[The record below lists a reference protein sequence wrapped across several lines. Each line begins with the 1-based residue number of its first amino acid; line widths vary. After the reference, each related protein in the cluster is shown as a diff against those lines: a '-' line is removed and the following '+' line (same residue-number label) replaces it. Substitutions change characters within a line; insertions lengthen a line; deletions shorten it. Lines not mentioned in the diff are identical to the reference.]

1 MIETTSTAAPGGSS
15 EAPPTDPGMSKKAG
29 RAAFVGTLLE
39 YYDFSLYASAASV
52 VFAGVFFSGSSPF
65 LGTLQAV
72 GTFAIGFVVRP
83 IGGVVLGSLGDRF
96 GRKRILVL
104 TLVLMGA
111 ATMLV
116 GLLPGYD
123 QIGWLAPLLL
133 VVLRIVQ
140 GIGASAEYGG
150 ATLVAVEFAPR
161 GRRGLLG
168 SLPGMGAALGGV
180 LGTSA
185 LLFFSTVMSED
196 AFMSWGWRVPF
207 LLSGLILAYGLWLR
221 RSLPETPEFQRIED
235 TGGTARTPVRDVITQ
250 QPKALLVVM
259 LMAIGMTGI
268 GYFYLVFMGTFGAN
282 QLGLGS
288 TDILIGLI
296 AAQVANAMLIP
307 VFGGLSDRVG
317 RRRIIMA
324 GFVYSAV
331 FAWPAFLVL
340 SEYDSA
346 VVFWVVLALGNGL
359 GVGMIF
365 GPMGAYVTELFRSRH
380 VFSGLGLGREAGNAI
395 GAAIVPVIA
404 VPLAF
409 DGTTIWLSVLLCG
422 IAVLGFGA
430 AWLSRVGA
438 ETGDGAAVSSGDR
451 GRGTPA
457 DLR

>member
-1 MIETTSTAAPGGSS
+1 MSQTTSSASRDNSPA
-15 EAPPTDPGMSKKAG
+15 APPTTPEMSKKAG

-52 VFAGVFFSGSSPF
+52 VFASVFFSGSSPL

-83 IGGVVLGSLGDRF
+83 VGGVILGSLGDRY

-116 GLLPGYD
+116 GLLPSHG
-123 QIGWLAPLLL
+123 QIGWLAPLML
-133 VVLRIVQ
+133 VMLRVVQ

-150 ATLVAVEFAPR
+150 ATLVAVEFAPQR
-161 GRRGLLG
+161 KRGLLG

-185 LLFFSTVMSED
+185 LLLCSTVMSED
-196 AFMSWGWRVPF
+196 VFMSWGWRIPF
-207 LLSGLILAYGLWLR
+207 LCSGFILAYGLWLR
-221 RSLPETPEFQRIED
+221 RSLPETPEFHRIED
-235 TGGTARTPVRDVITQ
+235 TGGPARTPVRDVINQ
-250 QPKALLVVM
+250 QPMALLVVM
-259 LMAIGMTGI
+259 VMAIGMTGI

-288 TDILIGLI
+288 SDILIGLI
-296 AAQVANAMLIP
+296 AAQVANALLIP

-317 RRRIIMA
+317 RRVIIMG

-331 FAWPAFLVL
+331 FAWPAFWLL
-340 SEYDSA
+340 SEYGSSA
-346 VVFWVVLALGNGL
+346 MFWLVLALGNGL
-359 GVGMIF
+359 GVGMVF

-380 VFSGLGLGREAGNAI
+380 VFSGLGLGREAGNAL
-395 GAAIVPVIA
+395 GAAIVPLVA

-409 DGTTIWLSVLLCG
+409 DDTTVWLSVLLCA
-422 IAVLGFGA
+422 IALLGLAA
-430 AWLSRVGA
+430 AWLSRVGP
-438 ETGDGAAVSSGDR
+438 EVGADAALTSGDP
-451 GRGTPA
+451 GRGT
-457 DLR
+457 R